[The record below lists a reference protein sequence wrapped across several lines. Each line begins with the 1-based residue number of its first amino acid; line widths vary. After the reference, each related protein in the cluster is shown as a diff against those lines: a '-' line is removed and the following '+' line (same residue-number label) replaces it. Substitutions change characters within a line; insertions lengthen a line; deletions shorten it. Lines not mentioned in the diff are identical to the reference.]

1 MRPDLLELGGQ
12 VHLAQHVRGA
22 GRGVSARG
30 SVNFDKTKFTLP
42 AGLALGAFHHFI
54 YAPYKAGNL
63 RGLVPA
69 RACSDV
75 RSGVGL
81 RPSKAG

>member
-1 MRPDLLELGGQ
+1 
-12 VHLAQHVRGA
+12 
-22 GRGVSARG
+22 
-30 SVNFDKTKFTLP
+30 VNFDKTKFTLP